1 MVMPPHKI
9 VFVNRYFH
17 PDISATSQLLSDLAF
32 YLAGEGMRVY
42 VVTSRQRYDDPNAGL
57 FKYEVVGNVL
67 VSRVWSSRFGRHRLT
82 GRALDYLTFY
92 FSAMWHLIMLVR
104 QGDIIVAKTDPPL
117 ISVIAMMVA
126 RLRRAHLVN
135 WLHDLFPEIATAL
148 DVRGFNGSVA
158 RLLEWFR
165 DRSLATAVANV
176 AIGEKIAER
185 LKSRLPQAADRVQVI
200 HNWADG
206 EAIYPI
212 PADANP
218 MRMLWSLED
227 KFVVGYSGNMGRGHE
242 FDTLLRAAEALR
254 IDDRFVFLLIGNG
267 VRRGEIE
274 QRIQEWSLGN
284 VMLRP
289 YQPREKLAQSL
300 SVPDVHVVSMRP
312 ELEGLMLPSKLYAV
326 AAVGRP
332 TVFIGSPVGEVAVML
347 REGRCGFAVAQ
358 GNWSGLVNQL
368 QRLANNENLRAGMGR
383 NARERFERSFDKPL
397 AMKAWKELLRAL

>member
-1 MVMPPHKI
+1 MPQRKI

-17 PDISATSQLLSDLAF
+17 PDISATSQLLADLAF
-32 YLAGEGMRVY
+32 YLAGEGMRGH
-42 VVTSRQRYDDPNAGL
+42 VVTSRQRYDDPNAEL
-57 FKYEVVGNVL
+57 LKYEVVGNVL

-92 FSAMWHLIMLVR
+92 FSALWYLIMLVR

-117 ISVIAMMVA
+117 ISVVAMAVA
-126 RLRRAHLVN
+126 QIRRAHLVN

-148 DVRGFNGSVA
+148 HVRGLNGGVA
-158 RLLEWFR
+158 RMLEWLR
-165 DRSLATAVANV
+165 NLSLTTAVANV
-176 AIGEKIAER
+176 AIGEKMAER
-185 LKSRLPQAADRVQVI
+185 LKTRLPQVADRIQVI

-212 PADANP
+212 PSVTNP
-218 MRMLWSLED
+218 MRELWDLEG
-227 KFVVGYSGNMGRGHE
+227 KFVVGYSGNIGRGHE
-242 FDTLLRAAEALR
+242 FDTLLRAAEELR
-254 IDDRFVFLLIGNG
+254 TDVRFVFLLIGDG

-274 QRIQEWSLGN
+274 QRIQEWGLKN
-284 VMLRP
+284 IMLRP
-289 YQPREKLAQSL
+289 YQPRELLAQSL

-312 ELEGLMLPSKLYAV
+312 ELEGLMLPSKLYAI

-332 TVFIGSPVGEVAVML
+332 TVFIGHPVGEAAVML

-358 GNWSGLVNQL
+358 GNWSGLVDQL
-368 QRLANNENLRAGMGR
+368 QRLANNENLRVGMGHY
-383 NARERFERSFDKPL
+383 ARERFERKYDKPL